1 MTMTGLETI
10 GFTAAAKGLTDLVI
24 KPIGEVLNKRLD
36 EPFKQ
41 LIFNAFG
48 KYIQNYND
56 RHGILKVLGM
66 PEPVKLEDIYT
77 SVQFL
82 GESRLWQFDPL
93 RLEEAF
99 RDTQERKLQPKWGQT
114 RDGLKV
120 ANTRQYLMVLG
131 QPGAGKSTF
140 LRRIGLEALKGK
152 KGHYDH
158 ECVPVFLE
166 LKRFTTG
173 EVNIEKAIADEF
185 DICKFPDPINTT
197 QKLLDSGKLLI
208 LLDGLDEV
216 PTQYIDSTITQIQD
230 FSDKYKQNRFIT
242 SCRTSAYKSG
252 FQKFVDVVI
261 ADFDDTQIRQFIHNW
276 FQSEKDVQIGT
287 AQTCWELLRQP
298 VHAAI
303 KELAQ
308 TPLLLTFLC
317 LVFDDSQT
325 FPEKRAEL
333 YKRALDVLLSKW
345 AAEKRIQR
353 DPIYK
358 DLTLP
363 LETMMLAEIAYCG
376 FRADCLFFSRR
387 EVVEQIHIF
396 LDSNSN
402 APHNLDGDVIL
413 NAIQIQ
419 QGVLVERANDV
430 FSFSHLTLQEYL
442 SAQYITDNDRADNN
456 LIEKLVNNHLTE
468 KRWREVF
475 QLIGGLMRG
484 GAEPLL
490 LQIDRQTQKFIDNP
504 KLQSLINWSN
514 QETKNSDG
522 NFNSVAKRAFLLFFA
537 IVLARIRA
545 RDVNFNSIPV
555 DKLNHTAQ
563 LSHDLFLELTLDH
576 KPDTFRTLKNEAT
589 LGMAFGLPLD
599 RALSIVIDHA
609 RDLNCAL
616 AYDIKNIKIFSRV
629 NFLKL
634 ISNIES
640 FETNHLEN
648 KLPYE
653 IRSDIAEKVLLIWYD
668 SIFLDP
674 SWIDL
679 SETEI
684 NNLTNYLYAN
694 ELMVRC
700 KKSALRVSPQ
710 VWTEIESRMLTV
722 REQ

>member
-10 GFTAAAKGLTDLVI
+10 GLTAAAKGLTDLVV

-41 LIFNAFG
+41 IIFNAFG
-48 KYIQNYND
+48 NYIQNYND

-82 GESRLWQFDPL
+82 GQDRLWQFDPS
-93 RLEEAF
+93 RIEEAF
-99 RDTQERKLQPKWGQT
+99 RKTQVRKLQPEWGQAQ
-114 RDGLKV
+114 DGLKV
-120 ANTRQYLMVLG
+120 ANARQYLMVLG
-131 QPGAGKSTF
+131 EPGAGKSTF

-152 KGHYDH
+152 RGYYDH

-173 EVNIEKAIADEF
+173 KVNIEKAIADEF
-185 DICKFPDPINTT
+185 ETCKFPDPLNTT
-197 QKLLDSGKLLI
+197 QKLLDNGKLLI

-216 PTQYIDSTITQIQD
+216 PNEHIDSTITKIQD
-230 FSDKYKQNRFIT
+230 FADKYKQNRFIT
-242 SCRTSAYKSG
+242 SCRTAAYKSG

-261 ADFDDTQIRQFIHNW
+261 SNFDNAQIRQFINNW
-276 FQSEKDVQIGT
+276 FQSEKDIQIGT
-287 AQTCWELLRQP
+287 AQTCWELLQQP
-298 VHAAI
+298 VHAAT

-345 AAEKRIQR
+345 ASEKRIQR
-353 DPIYK
+353 NPIYK
-358 DLTLP
+358 DLTLT
-363 LETMMLAEIAYCG
+363 LETMMLAEIAYFG
-376 FRADCLFFSRR
+376 FRANRVFFSRR

-396 LDSNSN
+396 LDGNSN

-413 NAIQIQ
+413 DAIQIQ
-419 QGVLVERANDV
+419 QGILVERANDV

-456 LIEKLVNNHLTE
+456 LIEKLVNNHLTD
-468 KRWREVF
+468 KSCREIF
-475 QLIGGLMRG
+475 QLIAGLMRG

-490 LQIDRQTQKFIDNP
+490 LQIDRQAQKFIDNP
-504 KLQSLINWSN
+504 KLQGLINWSN

-522 NFNSVAKRAFLLFFA
+522 NFNSGAKRAFLIFFA
-537 IVLARIRA
+537 LVLARARA
-545 RDVNFNSIPV
+545 RDINFDRATVIA
-555 DKLNHTAQ
+555 LNYTAQ

-576 KPDTFRTLKNEAT
+576 KSDASRTLKNEVT
-589 LGMAFGLPLD
+589 LGMALGLPLS
-599 RALSIVIDHA
+599 RALSLVIDHA
-609 RDLNCAL
+609 RELDCTL
-616 AYDIKNIKIFSRV
+616 AYDIRNIKIFSKV
-629 NFLKL
+629 NFSTL
-634 ISNIES
+634 ISNLES
-640 FETNHLEN
+640 FESYHIKNNSSH
-648 KLPYE
+648 E
-653 IRSDIAEKVLLIWYD
+653 IRSDLAEKILLIWYD

-684 NNLTNYLYAN
+684 NNLTDYLYAN
-694 ELMVRC
+694 ELMVQC

-710 VWTEIESRMLTV
+710 VWKNLESNILTV
-722 REQ
+722 